1 MSLHDDAFMS
11 TYLHPAY
18 IFVSGQGHSRWETSV
33 LKSVRIIRFS
43 PNLGGRENVEEEED
57 NTHPLTNANKN
68 LHRRWLL
75 TSRRLAQDAE
85 EEEEEEEEEWT
96 DEEEQQQEQG

>member
-11 TYLHPAY
+11 TFLHPAY
-18 IFVSGQGHSRWETSV
+18 ILVSGQGHSRWETSI
-33 LKSVRIIRFS
+33 LKSVRIIHFS
-43 PNLGGRENVEEEED
+43 PNLISKNEHEEKED
-57 NTHPLTNANKN
+57 NIHPLTNENKN

-85 EEEEEEEEEWT
+85 EEEEEWT
-96 DEEEQQQEQG
+96 DEDGQEDE